1 MMRSHPAAPGRTNA
15 REAKPKRSERGHE
28 AHSETGGTGTDAD
41 YSGRKGIDDDSGDL
55 QERTGQA
62 GGTGGRE
69 MDAGEDGGRSHAMKQ
84 EDEKQING
92 SRRKN
97 MI

>member
-1 MMRSHPAAPGRTNA
+1 
-15 REAKPKRSERGHE
+15 
-28 AHSETGGTGTDAD
+28 
-41 YSGRKGIDDDSGDL
+41 
-55 QERTGQA
+55 
-62 GGTGGRE
+62 